1 MVQDEKKTIGNVN
14 VRKQTYMNMNIK
26 ALFVLHCVLPFN
38 IIFFFSIHYYFFN
51 DREFLNPMENKI
63 ISFVLSLMNIETE
76 LTEVQ

>member
-1 MVQDEKKTIGNVN
+1 MVQDGKKKTIGNVN

-26 ALFVLHCVLPFN
+26 ALFVIL
-38 IIFFFSIHYYFFN
+38 YFFLN
-51 DREFLNPMENKI
+51 TLLEFLNPMENKI

>member
-1 MVQDEKKTIGNVN
+1 MCFYGTRRKKKNIGNVN

-26 ALFVLHCVLPFN
+26 ALFVIL
-38 IIFFFSIHYYFFN
+38 YFFLN
-51 DREFLNPMENKI
+51 TLLEFLNPMENKI